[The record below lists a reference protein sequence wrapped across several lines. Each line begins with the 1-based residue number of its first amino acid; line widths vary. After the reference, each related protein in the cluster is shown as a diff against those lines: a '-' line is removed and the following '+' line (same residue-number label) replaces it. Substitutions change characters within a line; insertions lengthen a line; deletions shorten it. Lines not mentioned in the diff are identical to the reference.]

1 MDKKALEVT
10 QIAAQI
16 LSGMLANPHVYA
28 RVSDEGA
35 LGQQEQEL
43 KLIAVE
49 MALQLI
55 AEVEK
60 RSEHS

>member
-1 MDKKALEVT
+1 MDEKASEVK

-16 LSGMLANPHVYA
+16 LSGMLSNPHVYA
-28 RVSDEGA
+28 RISDEGA
-35 LGQQEQEL
+35 SGQQEQEL

-49 MALQLI
+49 MALQLV

-60 RSEHS
+60 RRNHS